1 MENITIYRSNARNIR
16 FIGEKIASVSS
27 SPNNSCQDY
36 SGDTGYWTSLR
47 LYQTARGVM
56 VCEKIEHTQWIGE
69 KDYHSGSICK
79 NIEEVIVFFG
89 HGWLAKDLYELAGID
104 AAIEID

>member
-27 SPNNSCQDY
+27 SPNNACSNY
-36 SGDTGYWTSLR
+36 SGATGYWTSLR
-47 LYQTARGVM
+47 LYQTASGVI

-69 KDYHSGSICK
+69 KDHYSGKVCK
-79 NIEEVIVFFG
+79 NVEEVIDFFG
-89 HGWLAKDLYELAGID
+89 YGWLAKDLYDESEID
-104 AAIEID
+104 AYIKID